1 MKQIAIL
8 FIFIPGILFSMD
20 IPISLI
26 LKKKSQTNY
35 SLKISVPKG
44 YGIQKDAPH
53 KIKLNTEGNLKV
65 ESFSQNLTGIL
76 FLDKPDYYEKVDDLD
91 IKLKGSGAL
100 LIETKIFYC
109 DLIKGICYPGKI
121 SKRETIQ

>member
-1 MKQIAIL
+1 MAIL
-8 FIFIPGILFSMD
+8 FIFIPGFLFSMD
-20 IPISLI
+20 IPISLN
-26 LKKKSQTNY
+26 LKKNSPSNY
-35 SLKISVPKG
+35 SLKVSVSKG

-53 KIKLNTEGNLKV
+53 KIKLTSEGNLKI
-65 ESFSQNLTGIL
+65 ENYTQNFTGSV
-76 FLDKPDYYEKVDDLD
+76 FLDKPEYFEKVEDLD
-91 IKLKGSGAL
+91 IKLKGSGTI

>member
-1 MKQIAIL
+1 MAIL
-8 FIFIPGILFSMD
+8 FIFIPGFLFSMD

-26 LKKKSQTNY
+26 LKKNSASNY
-35 SLKISVPKG
+35 TLKVSVSKG

-53 KIKLNTEGNLKV
+53 KIKLTSEGNLKI
-65 ESFSQNLTGIL
+65 ENYTQNFTGSV
-76 FLDKPDYYEKVDDLD
+76 FLDKPEYYEKVEDLD
-91 IKLKGSGAL
+91 IKLKGSGTL

-109 DLIKGICYPGKI
+109 DLIKGVCYPGKI

>member
-1 MKQIAIL
+1 MKHMAIL
-8 FIFIPGILFSMD
+8 FIFIPGFLFSMD
-20 IPISLI
+20 IPISLN
-26 LKKKSQTNY
+26 LKKNSPSNY
-35 SLKISVPKG
+35 SLKVSVSKG

-53 KIKLNTEGNLKV
+53 KIKLTSEGNLKI
-65 ESFSQNLTGIL
+65 ENYTQNFTGSV
-76 FLDKPDYYEKVDDLD
+76 FLDKPEYFEKVEDLD
-91 IKLKGSGAL
+91 IKLKGSGTI

>member
-1 MKQIAIL
+1 MKQLAIL

-26 LKKKSQTNY
+26 LKKNSPTNY
-35 SLKISVPKG
+35 SLKITVSKG
-44 YGIQKDAPH
+44 YGIQKDAPN
-53 KIKLNTEGNLKV
+53 KIKINSEGNLKI
-65 ESFSQNLTGIL
+65 ESYSQNFSGSV
-76 FLDKPDYYEKVDDLD
+76 FLDKPDYYEKVEDLD
-91 IKLKGSGAL
+91 IKVKGTGTL
-100 LIETKIFYC
+100 LIETKLYYC

>member
-1 MKQIAIL
+1 MKHMAIL

-26 LKKKSQTNY
+26 LKKNSPTNY

-44 YGIQKDAPH
+44 YGIQKEAPH
-53 KIKLNTEGNLKV
+53 KIKLNSEGNLKI
-65 ESFSQNLTGIL
+65 ESYSQNLTGSV
-76 FLDKPDYYEKVDDLD
+76 FLDKPDYYEKVDDLEL
-91 IKLKGSGAL
+91 KLKGSGTL
-100 LIETKIFYC
+100 LIETKIYYC
-109 DLIKGICYPGKI
+109 DLVKGICYPGKI